1 MDLPIPKPILNTILN
16 FIRPKI
22 NKASESIVDLQ
33 DEQQQK
39 YTDKFIFG
47 IDNGIIIGICI
58 QEDGTIKRMPVNQ
71 DLNLD
76 TISVTQLLTNLLNVE
91 L

>member
-47 IDNGIIIGICI
+47 IDNGIIVGMCI
-58 QEDGTIKRMPVNQ
+58 DDNGVVKRMPVNQ
-71 DLNLD
+71 NLKVD
-76 TISVTQLLTNLLNVE
+76 TISVTELLTNLINIKI
-91 L
+91 